1 MTVFRNDMTYFCKD
15 CRPEKKQAK
24 YGCKGGKPTHCS
36 KHKLATMINVTSPRC
51 EHDEC
56 GEFAYYGVKDGKR
69 THCRIHK
76 LATMINV
83 TSKLCEDDECDEF
96 AVYGV
101 KGGKR
106 THCRKHKSD
115 EMTNV
120 VNKRCKHNE
129 CEEFAYYGVEWK
141 RPTHCREHKLV
152 EMINVTNKRCEHDG
166 CLARP
171 SFGFVRGNATHCN
184 EHQLPRMADVMNQRC
199 TECKTTV
206 TKQKDKLCAPCRQYL
221 EMGASR
227 KLIRIERRIIA
238 MLLLHGTIPDDDR
251 TKLNKSIGATCG
263 GYRPD
268 IYIDCGSFILIIE
281 IDEHQHR
288 PRYISRVVDE
298 VVTSTVVGTYTP
310 ECETVRMLSIV
321 QAQQMPV
328 YFVRYNPDTCTID
341 GKIIKV
347 SPEKRCEA
355 LRTLIKSVIEKGTPK
370 AMMTIT
376 YMYYDGALLR
386 TETPALPTGF

>member
-1 MTVFRNDMTYFCKD
+1 MTFCKD

-36 KHKLATMINVTSPRC
+36 KHKLATMINVTS
-51 EHDEC
+51 
-56 GEFAYYGVKDGKR
+56 KR
-69 THCRIHK
+69 
-76 LATMINV
+76 
-83 TSKLCEDDECDEF
+83 CEDDECDEF

-115 EMTNV
+115 EMINV
-120 VNKRCKHNE
+120 VGKRCKHDGCDE
-129 CEEFAYYGVEWK
+129 LAGYGVQWN

-152 EMINVTNKRCEHDG
+152 EMINVKSKRCKHDG
-166 CLARP
+166 CLTYP
-171 SFGFVRGNATHCN
+171 TFGFVRGKSTHCC
-184 EHQLPRMADVMNQRC
+184 EHQLPRMADVVNPRC

-206 TKQKDKLCAPCRQYL
+206 TMQKDKLCAPCRQYL
-221 EMGASR
+221 KMGASR
-227 KLIRIERRIIA
+227 KLIRIEHRIIA
-238 MLLLHGTIPDDDR
+238 MLLLHGTIPGDHR
-251 TKLNKSIGATCG
+251 TKFNRSIGATCG

-268 IYIDCGSFILIIE
+268 IYIDCGTFILIIE

-288 PRYISRVVDE
+288 PRYISRVVDG

-321 QAQQMPV
+321 QAEQMPV

-341 GKIIKV
+341 GKVIKV

-355 LRTLIKSVIEKGTPK
+355 LRILIDSVIKNGTPK
-370 AMMTIT
+370 ALMTIT

-386 TETPALPTGF
+386 TETPDLPAGF